1 MVDVDESR
9 GACLTEAPSLIG
21 GPNFVCVHVG
31 FARTDRNRDPF
42 CRSLNRFDQPSL
54 CDRDVGLVHVGYSE
68 CRDGVPEVIEDRA
81 AYILN
86 TEGYLTWGAIV
97 TSFGDSPKLFADDI
111 RRTGVWVLSHRLDEF
126 FLTVWA
132 LES

>member
-1 MVDVDESR
+1 MSTRAEA
-9 GACLTEAPSLIG
+9 GCLTEASSLIG

-42 CRSLNRFDQPSL
+42 CGSSDRFDQPL
-54 CDRDVGLVHVGYSE
+54 LGDRDVWLVHVGYSE

-86 TEGYLTWGAIV
+86 TERDLTWGAIV

-111 RRTGVWVLSHRLDEF
+111 RRTCVGVLSHCLDEF
-126 FLTVWA
+126 FLTVRA